1 MKNKLIFYISC
12 VKLTVKEDYKHTRK
26 YNIFIKY
33 LIIILRNEDQISVR
47 HVQFVITYSS
57 FSSKKFSVNAMQFYV
72 IKHSQSNFFRILL
85 KNSADGVGHLKE
97 MSDITEFKIE
107 IIIRI
112 MKARQRV
119 FVAVHGRTIA
129 LPLITLIQLNNYF
142 FRLN

>member
-1 MKNKLIFYISC
+1 
-12 VKLTVKEDYKHTRK
+12 
-26 YNIFIKY
+26 
-33 LIIILRNEDQISVR
+33 
-47 HVQFVITYSS
+47 
-57 FSSKKFSVNAMQFYV
+57 MQFYV
-72 IKHSQSNFFRILL
+72 IKHSQSNFSRIPL

-119 FVAVHGRTIA
+119 SVAVHGRTTA
-129 LPLITLIQLNNYF
+129 LPLITLVQLNNYF